1 MSHDRT
7 QPNDRG
13 MRIALV
19 TDGIWPYVLGGMQ
32 KHSYYLCKYFAQ
44 NAIHVDLYHFNS
56 STYDITLLEVF
67 TEEERPYIH
76 SIVVP
81 FPVSLRF
88 PGHYLYNSYRYSRAL
103 YKVMEPQLGKYDFI
117 YTKGF
122 AGWHLIDEKKKSAF
136 NKPPIGVKFHG
147 YEMFQKPPDLKTRLQ
162 QFLFLRRPVR
172 TLSRDAD
179 VVFSYGGNITGIISN
194 LGVASDRILEMPSGV
209 ESSSVVEEIKPIG
222 EVLRFVYLG
231 RYERRKG
238 IEELNRAIKLLLA
251 AQPELKVQ
259 FNFIG
264 PIPGSRQIKHKQVR
278 YFGEIRNKQTL
289 QELIRQQD
297 ILLCPSWSEG
307 MPNVILEAMA
317 AGLAVVA
324 TDVGATAVL
333 IRPENGWLIKDASPE
348 SLATTLS
355 TIAGLPVAT
364 IQAKKEAALQ
374 LIRQEFTWEKLIQ
387 GLIEGIQERTKPA
400 LERTIL

>member
-1 MSHDRT
+1 
-7 QPNDRG
+7 
-13 MRIALV
+13 MRIALL

-44 NAIHVDLYHFNS
+44 SSIHVDLYHFNS
-56 STYDITLLEVF
+56 STYDISQLDVF
-67 TEEERPYIH
+67 TDEERPFIH
-76 SIVVP
+76 SFIIP
-81 FPVSLRF
+81 FPVSIRF
-88 PGHYLYNSYRYSRAL
+88 PGHYLFNSYRYSRAL
-103 YKVMEPQLGKYDFI
+103 YQAMKPRLVDYDFI

-122 AGWHLIDEKKKSAF
+122 TGWHLLEQKKKSLF
-136 NKPPIGVKFHG
+136 DKPLIGVKFHG

-162 QFLFLRRPVR
+162 HFLFLRRPVR
-172 TLSRDAD
+172 AISRNAD
-179 VVFSYGGNITGIISN
+179 VVFSYGGNITGIISA
-194 LGVASDRILEMPSGV
+194 LGVPVSRIFEIPSGV
-209 ESSSVVEEIKPIG
+209 EASTLVEEVRPAG
-222 EVLRFVYLG
+222 EVLRFVFLG

-251 AQPELKVQ
+251 TQPNLKVQ

-264 PIPGSRQIKHKQVR
+264 PIPGNRQIKNKNVR
-278 YFGEIRNKQTL
+278 YFGEIRNKQKL

-333 IRPENGWLIKDASPE
+333 IRPETGWLLKDSAPELLASTLSKIQDLSPE
-348 SLATTLS
+348 EIQSRKQASL
-355 TIAGLPVAT
+355 
-364 IQAKKEAALQ
+364 KM
-374 LIRQEFTWEKLIQ
+374 IREEFTWEKLIQ
-387 GLIEGIQERTKPA
+387 GLINGIKEKTDRAVVGP
-400 LERTIL
+400 IL